1 MVNGPRLV
9 YDEDRK
15 EAIAVKRVLRFCLKW
30 ILLPA
35 VLLALIPT
43 GMLIY
48 NGYTLYRQALAE
60 KPVAEMAAEIQ
71 TIPNYTPVDELPQIY
86 LDAVISVEDKRFYS
100 HPGVDPLAIARAAF
114 NDLRTLS
121 FAEGGST
128 ITQQLAKNEYFTQEK
143 TLTRKIAEAFMA
155 LKIERELDKDTILG
169 LYLNSINFGSGYY
182 CVADASEG
190 YFGKSPSMMNDWEA
204 TLLAGIPNAPSV
216 YSPDSDPEL
225 ALQRQRQVLQR
236 MVACGKLSRD
246 EAAEILSL
254 SPAEQGDRIYLTKLS
269 LTAEG
274 SIFYVLA

>member
-190 YFGKSPSMMNDWEA
+190 YFGKSPSMMNDWAA

-216 YSPDSDPEL
+216 YSPDADPEL

-246 EAAEILSL
+246 EAAEILS
-254 SPAEQGDRIYLTKLS
+254 PAEQGDRIYLTKLS

>member
-114 NDLRTLS
+114 NDLRTFS

-143 TLTRKIAEAFMA
+143 TLTRKVAEAFMA

-216 YSPDSDPEL
+216 YSPDADPEL

-246 EAAEILSL
+246 EAAEILS
-254 SPAEQGDRIYLTKLS
+254 PAEQGDRIYLTKLS

>member
-60 KPVAEMAAEIQ
+60 KPVAEMAAKIQ

-100 HPGVDPLAIARAAF
+100 HLGVDPLAIARAAF

-190 YFGKSPSMMNDWEA
+190 YFSKSPSMMNDWEA

-216 YSPDSDPEL
+216 YSPDADPEL

>member
-35 VLLALIPT
+35 VLLALIPA

-60 KPVAEMAAEIQ
+60 KPVAEMAAKIQ

-216 YSPDSDPEL
+216 YSPDADPEL

-254 SPAEQGDRIYLTKLS
+254 SPAEQGDRIYLTKLL

>member
-60 KPVAEMAAEIQ
+60 KPVAEMAAKIQ

-128 ITQQLAKNEYFTQEK
+128 ISQQLAKNEYFTQEK

-190 YFGKSPSMMNDWEA
+190 YFGKSASMMNDWEA

-216 YSPDSDPEL
+216 YSPDADPEL

>member
-71 TIPNYTPVDELPQIY
+71 AIPNYTTVDELPQIY

-143 TLTRKIAEAFMA
+143 TLTRKVAEAFMA

-216 YSPDSDPEL
+216 YSPDADPEL